1 MLKFL
6 FLLFL
11 GFLFSASCSAEDL
24 EKARRAMVE
33 KQIAARGVADPR
45 VLEAMRTVPRHL
57 FVRPEDIARAY
68 SDRPLSIG
76 EGQTISQPYIVAFMT
91 ELLRLQGGERVLEI
105 GTGSG
110 YQAAVLS
117 RLCKEVYT
125 IEIVRPL
132 HERAVKLFEE
142 GGYKNIFARFGDGY
156 LGWKEKAP
164 FDAIMITAAAP
175 HIPSPLVE
183 QLKDGGVLVLPLGE
197 RRFSQSLTVVT
208 KKGNRLEMEEVLP
221 VIFVPMT
228 GKAEE

>member
-1 MLKFL
+1 MIKFL
-6 FLLFL
+6 FLLFS
-11 GFLFSASCSAEDL
+11 GFLLAASCSAEDL
-24 EKARRAMVE
+24 EKARRVMVE

-57 FVRPEDIARAY
+57 FVRSEDIPRAY

-91 ELLRLQGGERVLEI
+91 ELLHLQGGERVLEI

-125 IEIVRPL
+125 IEIARPL
-132 HERAVKLFEE
+132 YERAVKLFNG
-142 GGYKNIFARFGDGY
+142 GGYKNIFARHGDGY

-175 HIPSPLVE
+175 RIPSPLVE
-183 QLKDGGVLVLPLGE
+183 QLKDGGVLILPLGE
-197 RRFSQSLTVVT
+197 ARLSQSLTVVT
-208 KKGNRLEMEEVLP
+208 KKGDRLEMKEVLP
-221 VIFVPMT
+221 VVFVPMT
-228 GKAEE
+228 GKVGE